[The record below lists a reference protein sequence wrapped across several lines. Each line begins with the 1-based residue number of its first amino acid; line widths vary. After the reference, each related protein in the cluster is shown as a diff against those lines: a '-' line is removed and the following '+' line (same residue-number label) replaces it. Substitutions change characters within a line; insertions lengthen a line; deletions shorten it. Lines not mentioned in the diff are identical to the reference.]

1 MLVRIFVSCL
11 VLVISSAQDTP
22 YDFQPHYDESF
33 QSTVM
38 ARLDQLEAKV
48 LDQELQLNSANDQII
63 SLKEQVQRLES
74 VLLVDSTNNFKSR
87 IAEDKTSKVI
97 GVSPYSAIF
106 SPRTCLEARDS
117 GLPEFKE
124 SGMYWIDPDGIGIG
138 DGAIYVHC
146 DMKTGTTSLGHDSE
160 ETIDIPKCTDPGC
173 YSRSILYQNTTAKQ
187 AKALAEISA
196 ECHQTIQ
203 VNCLGGPFTV
213 EGIDYA
219 WWNDVD
225 GEIQTFWSGS
235 DATVHTCQCGI
246 DDYCVRPDLE
256 CNCDANVAVP
266 LSDNGRITLK
276 NVLPV
281 TKLNFGRTIHNGG
294 SHTLGKLICSGKSIS
309 PVYPKSCTD
318 LWRIGHTLNGLY
330 LIQGDKHVELVHCDF
345 TLGQNL
351 AQKRIGYVDVKS
363 EPVQFYVQSSTSVSA
378 SEPTVGSPILF
389 DTETLNEGDAM
400 NILTG
405 IFTAPKSGTYLFD
418 FSGVNDPESGAFSVI
433 FYLNDNKKGSTL
445 ADGSFQST
453 LTLPS
458 IWHLSKD
465 DQVKLSI
472 SPTTGV
478 LYSDVKDGIYTHF
491 TGILLEEDIFTA

>member
-22 YDFQPHYDESF
+22 YDFQPQYDG
-33 QSTVM
+33 TVM

-48 LDQELQLNSANDQII
+48 LDQELQLNSANDQIN

-74 VLLVDSTNNFKSR
+74 VLLVNISNNLKSR
-87 IAEDKTSKVI
+87 ITEDKTSKVI

-160 ETIDIPKCTDPGC
+160 ETIEIPKCTDPGC

-187 AKALAEISA
+187 AKALAEFSA

-266 LSDNGRITLK
+266 LSDNGKITLK

-309 PVYPKSCTD
+309 PVYPRSCAD
-318 LWRIGHTLNGLY
+318 LWRIGYTLNGLY
-330 LIQGDKHVELVHCDF
+330 PIQGDKHVEFVHCDF
-345 TLGQNL
+345 TLGQNV
-351 AQKRIGYVDVKS
+351 AQNRIGYVDVKS
-363 EPVQFYVQSSTSVSA
+363 EPVQFYVQSSTSISV
-378 SEPTVGSPILF
+378 PNKDSPIIF
-389 DTETLNEGDAM
+389 NVTVLNEGGAM
-400 NILTG
+400 DISTG

-418 FSGVNDPESGAFSVI
+418 FSGVSEPSTGVFSVV
-433 FYLNDNKKGSTL
+433 FYVNGVQKGSSF
-445 ADGSFQST
+445 ADDLRQFT
-453 LTLPS
+453 VTLPS
-458 IWHLSKD
+458 IWHLNKGD
-465 DQVKLSI
+465 EVKLSI
-472 SPTTGV
+472 SPTVGTLFSNN
-478 LYSDVKDGIYTHF
+478 LYGPLLHF
-491 TGILLEEDIFTA
+491 TGILLEEEIFTVI